1 MATCFYDKGREC
13 GMSCPFY
20 IAGWKDQK
28 NHKNMWC
35 YRAYSE
41 VIEDEPDDRKDRE
54 IEELKNVVKELR
66 KMQAEKAAKEE
77 ALAKEQ
83 EKLRK
88 QNERDQLMAQVHE
101 MIKKAKEESA
111 NE

>member
-1 MATCFYDKGREC
+1 MAQCFYNNERTCNEN
-13 GMSCPFY
+13 CPFY
-20 IAGWKDQK
+20 IADYKEQK
-28 NHKNMWC
+28 RHRMMFC
-35 YRAYSE
+35 RRAYSE
-41 VIEDEPDDRKDRE
+41 VIDDEPDDRKDQE
-54 IEELKNVVKELR
+54 IEELKNLVKELR

-88 QNERDQLMAQVHE
+88 QNERDQLMAQIHE
-101 MIKKAKEESA
+101 MIKKAKEES